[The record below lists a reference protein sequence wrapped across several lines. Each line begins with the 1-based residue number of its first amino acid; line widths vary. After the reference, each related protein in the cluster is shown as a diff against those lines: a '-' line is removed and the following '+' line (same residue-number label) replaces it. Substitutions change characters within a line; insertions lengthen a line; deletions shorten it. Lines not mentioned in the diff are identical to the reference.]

1 MKHSN
6 KYDPFEQKIKKALDQ
21 FEMPYNPADWAA
33 MDAMLNKKRKKRAI
47 LFFPNRIAFT
57 AGTGLAAILVG
68 LLMGWNLYVN
78 NFLPADK
85 QLQNQ
90 VSTQQND
97 QNLAQTNQTA
107 AINTP
112 INSNQP
118 ITRTTENA
126 IMAAQTANVPTQKR
140 NTRANASAQNKTNT
154 PQIEQSTT
162 TTPIWYNNT
171 SSSKIVVAAANAI
184 PMLYNTTETSPTPEN
199 ILADA
204 VTTKTIK
211 QPTEQPQ
218 NLSEKQATPVLLPT
232 LMAQNI
238 TNPLPQTKLK
248 TASTPNIKA
257 PKTHK
262 KRFLVGLQTAFTQ
275 TFTNKSQQQNYA
287 PAIGISAEYKLTPH
301 WAIETGTMAS
311 KNKVNFASPTPIVLS
326 DFYSPKITGVQSNQ
340 IEIPLLIKH
349 YFTPEARTQAYLS
362 AGTAFVHQTDIAYN
376 IYIPTQT
383 MLDVTIC
390 QCNTNTPNNTPP
402 FTQDTNYNVAENA
415 VQPKLA
421 TNNRFDWVQIHG
433 GLQYQINKNLVLQAD
448 ATIKTNLKANNIY
461 DANTQNSLITNAESQ
476 TPLLLS
482 NKYHTTTTGIQL
494 GLLYRF

>member
-126 IMAAQTANVPTQKR
+126 IMAAQTANVPTPKR
-140 NTRANASAQNKTNT
+140 TMANASAQNKTNT
-154 PQIEQSTT
+154 PQIAQASS
-162 TTPIWYNNT
+162 TTPIWHNTT
-171 SSSKIVVAAANAI
+171 SSSKIVVAAADDI
-184 PMLYNTTETSPTPEN
+184 PTLYNTTETSPTPEN

-257 PKTHK
+257 PKAHK

-275 TFTNKSQQQNYA
+275 TFTNKSQQQNYV

-301 WAIETGTMAS
+301 WAIETGTLAS

-362 AGTAFVHQTDIAYN
+362 AGTAFVHQTNIAYN
-376 IYIPTQT
+376 IYIPSQT
-383 MLDVTIC
+383 MLDIAIC
-390 QCNTNTPNNTPP
+390 DCANTPP
-402 FTQDTNYNVAENA
+402 ITNAMPNEDTNYNVAEKV

-461 DANTQNSLITNAESQ
+461 DANAQNSPITNAESQ

-482 NKYHTTTTGIQL
+482 NKYHTTTTGVQL

>member
-33 MDAMLNKKRKKRAI
+33 MDAMLNKKHKKRAI

-78 NFLPADK
+78 NFLPANTP
-85 QLQNQ
+85 LQNQ
-90 VSTQQND
+90 VAIQQND
-97 QNLAQTNQTA
+97 QNIPQTNQITPTS
-107 AINTP
+107 TP

-118 ITRTTENA
+118 ITQTTENTA
-126 IMAAQTANVPTQKR
+126 MAAQTANMPAHKSNTTANISTQ
-140 NTRANASAQNKTNT
+140 NTTNA
-154 PQIEQSTT
+154 PQIAQATDT
-162 TTPIWYNNT
+162 KPILYNTT
-171 SSSKIVVAAANAI
+171 SSSKIVVATADDI
-184 PMLYNTTETSPTPEN
+184 PTLYNTTETTPASEN
-199 ILADA
+199 VLADA
-204 VTTKTIK
+204 VSTKTIK
-211 QPTEQPQ
+211 QTTKQVQ
-218 NLSEKQATPVLLPT
+218 NLSAKQATPVLLPT

-248 TASTPNIKA
+248 TASAPNIKA

-275 TFTNKSQQQNYA
+275 TFTNKSQQKNYA
-287 PAIGISAEYKLTPH
+287 PAVGISAEYKLTPH
-301 WAIETGTMAS
+301 WAVETGTLAS
-311 KNKVNFASPTPIVLS
+311 KNKVNFASPPPIVLS
-326 DFYSPKITGVQSNQ
+326 DFYSPKITGVQSSQ

-362 AGTAFVHQTDIAYN
+362 AGTSFVHQTNITYN
-376 IYIPTQT
+376 IYVPSQT
-383 MLDVTIC
+383 MLDIAIC
-390 QCNTNTPNNTPP
+390 DCANTPP
-402 FTQDTNYNVAENA
+402 ITNATPNEDTNYNVAEKV

-448 ATIKTNLKANNIY
+448 ANIKTNLKANNIY
-461 DANTQNSLITNAESQ
+461 DANANSLITNADTQ

-482 NKYHTTTTGIQL
+482 NKYHTTTTGVQL

>member
-97 QNLAQTNQTA
+97 QNLAQTNQAA

-118 ITRTTENA
+118 ITQTTENA
-126 IMAAQTANVPTQKR
+126 IMAAQTANVPTPKR
-140 NTRANASAQNKTNT
+140 TMANASAQNKTNT
-154 PQIEQSTT
+154 PQIAQAST
-162 TTPIWYNNT
+162 TTPIWHNTT
-171 SSSKIVVAAANAI
+171 SSSKIVVAAADDI
-184 PMLYNTTETSPTPEN
+184 PTLYNTTETSPTPEN

-301 WAIETGTMAS
+301 WAIETGTLAS

-362 AGTAFVHQTDIAYN
+362 AGTAFVHQTNIAYN
-376 IYIPTQT
+376 IYIPSQT
-383 MLDVTIC
+383 MLDIAIC
-390 QCNTNTPNNTPP
+390 DCANTPP
-402 FTQDTNYNVAENA
+402 ITNAMPNEDTNYNVAENA
-415 VQPKLA
+415 RSPKLA

-461 DANTQNSLITNAESQ
+461 DANAQNSLITNAESQ

-482 NKYHTTTTGIQL
+482 NKYHTTTTGVQL

>member
-97 QNLAQTNQTA
+97 QNLAQTNQAA

-118 ITRTTENA
+118 ITQTTENA
-126 IMAAQTANVPTQKR
+126 IMAAQTANVPTPKR
-140 NTRANASAQNKTNT
+140 TMANASAQNKTNI
-154 PQIEQSTT
+154 PQIAQASS
-162 TTPIWYNNT
+162 TTPIWHNTT
-171 SSSKIVVAAANAI
+171 SSSKIVVAAADDI
-184 PMLYNTTETSPTPEN
+184 PTLYNTTETSPTPEN

-204 VTTKTIK
+204 VTTKNIK

-275 TFTNKSQQQNYA
+275 TFTNKSQQQN
-287 PAIGISAEYKLTPH
+287 
-301 WAIETGTMAS
+301 
-311 KNKVNFASPTPIVLS
+311 
-326 DFYSPKITGVQSNQ
+326 
-340 IEIPLLIKH
+340 
-349 YFTPEARTQAYLS
+349 
-362 AGTAFVHQTDIAYN
+362 
-376 IYIPTQT
+376 
-383 MLDVTIC
+383 
-390 QCNTNTPNNTPP
+390 
-402 FTQDTNYNVAENA
+402 
-415 VQPKLA
+415 
-421 TNNRFDWVQIHG
+421 
-433 GLQYQINKNLVLQAD
+433 
-448 ATIKTNLKANNIY
+448 
-461 DANTQNSLITNAESQ
+461 
-476 TPLLLS
+476 
-482 NKYHTTTTGIQL
+482 
-494 GLLYRF
+494 

>member
-275 TFTNKSQQQNYA
+275 TFTNKSQQKNYA

-301 WAIETGTMAS
+301 WAVETGTLAS

-390 QCNTNTPNNTPP
+390 QCNTNTPNNNPP

-461 DANTQNSLITNAESQ
+461 DANAQNSPITNAESQ